1 MKLTESSFFQTT
13 INSMKLSIL
22 EHGRVQSGKEW
33 RYRGINSPFNRL
45 YFCRSGCGTVT
56 NGSHTCRLMPGRI
69 YLVPLNVTYDYMC
82 TSLEL
87 FYIHFNLDLL
97 PGKDLFDETN
107 ECMSEMF
114 SQKKIEEIYK
124 AFTSRRIDSVLA
136 CESIILRAL
145 SRFARHIRLRHRDST
160 SDRKIIPIL
169 EFVQENLNAK
179 LRVADLVEQVGY
191 SESSLVRI
199 FKNITN
205 QTPKSFINNQLITR
219 AKKHLVLS
227 NMTVKEIAYELGFHD
242 EFYFSRFFKKMT
254 GTPPSRYRDDQIS
267 LLYKNSVTAV

>member
-1 MKLTESSFFQTT
+1 
-13 INSMKLSIL
+13 MKLSVL
-22 EHGRVQSGKEW
+22 ENGRVESGKEW

-45 YFCRSGCGTVT
+45 YFCRSGDGAIT
-56 NGSHTCRLMPGRI
+56 NGSQTCRLMPGRI

-87 FYIHFNLDLL
+87 FYIHFTLDLL
-97 PGKDLFDETN
+97 PGKDLFDEKN
-107 ECMSEMF
+107 ECMSETF
-114 SQKKIEEIYK
+114 SQKNIEEIYN
-124 AFTSRRIDSVLA
+124 AFTSRRLDSVLY
-136 CESIILRAL
+136 CKSIITRAL
-145 SRFARHIRLRHRDST
+145 SRFARHITLKNQYNNPDK
-160 SDRKIIPIL
+160 KIISIL
-169 EFVQENLNAK
+169 EFVQDNLTAQ
-179 LRVADLVEQVGY
+179 LRVADLVKQVGC

-205 QTPKSFINNQLITR
+205 QTPKSFINNQILTR

-254 GTPPSRYRDDQIS
+254 GTPPSKYRDDQIS
-267 LLYKNSVTAV
+267 LLYRDQVTAV